1 MRKTFDKKLLNLTDA
16 ELVNKVLSGDKTA
29 ECELI
34 HRYYSAIRT
43 TVRFQLGVNHSN
55 WEDIFQDVLIRL
67 LELFRNGKFEPD
79 RGTTVKSFINGVI
92 RKLVLEFRRRENK
105 SGLQSAISIPAKKTD
120 SPAYIELLITEHE
133 QYLQLEKD
141 EQNHFMRQCM
151 KTLNNKHLQVIILR
165 YHHFL
170 SMQKIGEKMACR
182 EQQAID
188 LHRYAL
194 RQLRECMKNKLN

>member
-105 SGLQSAISIPAKKTD
+105 SGLQSAISIPAE
-120 SPAYIELLITEHE
+120 IELLANATSEGSQMVASAVNKPGGKRAVKMQLVERYIDELDKILGSAKITVLPEGMANVKAFFEGTEKLIKPIKDLDSHTHRE
-133 QYLQLEKD
+133 EGRLQ
-141 EQNHFMRQCM
+141 
-151 KTLNNKHLQVIILR
+151 
-165 YHHFL
+165 
-170 SMQKIGEKMACR
+170 
-182 EQQAID
+182 
-188 LHRYAL
+188 
-194 RQLRECMKNKLN
+194 